1 MIAWLPWLL
10 MLAIGI
16 VAVVLLV
23 KRRRLEEQIAPVQR
37 RCDELAEELH
47 YYRSLLQYVMESL
60 QDAVVLVTAE
70 GVVASANPAATRL
83 LGEGLLGQTLLQR
96 TLCYDLH
103 LLLTRCVQTQRPQH
117 AELRLNHPHPRTV
130 FVRILPL
137 PTAPHAA
144 EATYLVVMTD
154 VSELRRLEQIRSD
167 FVANVSHELRT
178 PLASIR
184 ANAEALLENPTD
196 DLAMQQRFLNTIV
209 QQTERLTRMT
219 DDLLVLAK
227 AEARPIP
234 ITQEIPLQELVRS
247 LVEQLR
253 AQAEEAQ
260 VQMLMDIPEGFIVC
274 AQRDQLEQILWN
286 LMDNAIKYNRR
297 GGQVR
302 IRARKT
308 PEGSEIIVEDTGIGI
323 PHEHLERIF
332 ERFYRVDKAR
342 SRAKGGTGLG
352 LSIVKHLV
360 EAHGGRVW
368 VESEWGVGSRF
379 GVVLPDSRAERE
391 GVPKGEAAGKSL

>member
-1 MIAWLPWLL
+1 MAAFLPWLL
-10 MLAIGI
+10 VLALGI
-16 VAVVLLV
+16 AVMVLVMKL
-23 KRRRLEEQIAPVQR
+23 RRTEEQVVPLRQR
-37 RCDELAEELH
+37 YEETSAELQHYRLLLH
-47 YYRSLLQYVMESL
+47 HTMQSL
-60 QDAVVLVTAE
+60 QDAVMLVTAE
-70 GVVASANPAATRL
+70 GVITLANPAAFHL

-96 TLCYDLH
+96 TLCYDLN
-103 LLLTRCVQTQRPQH
+103 LLLTRCVLTQRPQH
-117 AELRLNHPHPRTV
+117 AELRLNHPQSRMV

-137 PTAPHAA
+137 PTSPHAA
-144 EATYLVVMTD
+144 ESVYLAVFTD
-154 VSELRRLEQIRSD
+154 ISELRRLEQIRSD

-178 PLASIR
+178 PLAAIR
-184 ANAEALLENPTD
+184 ANAEALLDNTPND
-196 DLAMQQRFLNTIV
+196 PAIQQRFLNTIV

-234 ITQEIPLQELVRS
+234 QTQQIKLSDVVHS
-247 LVEQLR
+247 LIDQLR
-253 AQAEEAQ
+253 AQAEDAHIT
-260 VQMLMDIPEGFIVC
+260 VAVDVPEGFAVT

-286 LMDNAIKYNRR
+286 LIDNAIKYNRPD
-297 GGQVR
+297 GQVR

-308 PEGSEIIVEDTGIGI
+308 PEGSEIVVEDTGIGI

-360 EAHGGRVW
+360 ESHGGRVW

-379 GVVLPDSRAERE
+379 GVVLPDSQVERE
-391 GVPKGEAAGKSL
+391 CA

>member
-1 MIAWLPWLL
+1 MMAFLPWLL
-10 MLAIGI
+10 VLTLGIAVMMLVIK
-16 VAVVLLV
+16 L
-23 KRRRLEEQIAPVQR
+23 RRMEDQVSPLRRQYEEVSA
-37 RCDELAEELH
+37 ELQH
-47 YYRSLLQYVMESL
+47 YRSLLRHTMESL

-70 GVVASANPAATRL
+70 GTVTSANPAALRL

-96 TLCYDLH
+96 TLCYDLN

-117 AELRLNHPHPRTV
+117 AELRLTHPHPRTV

-137 PTAPHAA
+137 PTASHAA
-144 EATYLVVMTD
+144 EAAYLVVFTD
-154 VSELRRLEQIRSD
+154 ISELRRLEQIRSD

-178 PLASIR
+178 PLAAIR

-196 DLAMQQRFLNTIV
+196 DLATQRRFLNIIV

-234 ITQEIPLQELVRS
+234 QTQQIQLSSVVRS
-247 LVEQLR
+247 LVDQLR
-253 AQAEEAQ
+253 TQAEDAQ
-260 VQMLMDIPEGFIVC
+260 VTVVVDVPEDFIVY

-286 LMDNAIKYNRR
+286 LIDNAVKYNRR

-308 PEGSEIIVEDTGIGI
+308 PEGSEIVVEDTGIGI

-342 SRAKGGTGLG
+342 SRARGGTGLG

-360 EAHGGRVW
+360 ESHGGRVW

-379 GVVLPDSRAERE
+379 GILLPDSQTERE
-391 GVPKGEAAGKSL
+391 CA

>member
-10 MLAIGI
+10 MLVMSI
-16 VAVVLLV
+16 VAMVLFV
-23 KRRRLEEQIAPVQR
+23 RWRRIEEQISPIQR
-37 RCDELAEELH
+37 RCEELSAELQH
-47 YYRSLLQYVMESL
+47 YRSLLRYTMDSL

-70 GVVASANPAATRL
+70 GVVTTANPAASRL

-96 TLCYDLH
+96 TLCYDLN

-117 AELRLNHPHPRTV
+117 AELRFSHPYPRTV

-137 PTAPHAA
+137 PTAPQAA
-144 EATYLVVMTD
+144 EATYLVVLTD
-154 VSELRRLEQIRSD
+154 LSELRRLEQIRSD

-178 PLASIR
+178 PLAAIR

-196 DLAMQQRFLNTIV
+196 DPAIQQRFLSTIV
-209 QQTERLTRMT
+209 EQTDRLTRMT
-219 DDLLVLAK
+219 ADLLVLAQ

-234 ITQEIPLQELVRS
+234 ITQEIKLQGMLHS

-253 AQAEEAQ
+253 AQAESAQ
-260 VQMLMDIPEGFIVC
+260 VVVLVDVPEDFIVC
-274 AQRDQLEQILWN
+274 AQRDQLEQVLWN
-286 LMDNAIKYNRR
+286 LIDNAIKYNRR

-302 IRARKT
+302 IRAQKT
-308 PEGSEIIVEDTGIGI
+308 PEGSEIVVEDTGIGI

-360 EAHGGRVW
+360 ESHGGRVW

-379 GVVLPDSRAERE
+379 GVVLPDSRVERE
-391 GVPKGEAAGKSL
+391 CA

>member
-1 MIAWLPWLL
+1 MITWLPWLL
-10 MLAIGI
+10 VLVLSI
-16 VAVVLLV
+16 VAMGLFVRL
-23 KRRRLEEQIAPVQR
+23 RRLEEQVSPLQR
-37 RCDELAEELH
+37 RCEEVTSELQH
-47 YYRSLLQYVMESL
+47 YRSLLQHTMESL

-70 GVVASANPAATRL
+70 GVVTSANPAASRL

-96 TLCYDLH
+96 TLCYDLN

-117 AELRLNHPHPRTV
+117 AELRFSHPYPRTV

-137 PTAPHAA
+137 PTAPQAA
-144 EATYLVVMTD
+144 EATYLVVLTD
-154 VSELRRLEQIRSD
+154 LSELRRLEQIRSD

-178 PLASIR
+178 PLAAIR

-196 DLAMQQRFLNTIV
+196 NPAIQQRFLSTIV
-209 QQTERLTRMT
+209 EQTDRLTRMT

-234 ITQEIPLQELVRS
+234 ITQEIKLQGILHS

-253 AQAEEAQ
+253 AQAESAQ
-260 VQMLMDIPEGFIVC
+260 VTVLVDVPEDFIVC
-274 AQRDQLEQILWN
+274 AQRDQLEQVLWN
-286 LMDNAIKYNRR
+286 LIDNAIKYNRR

-302 IRARKT
+302 IRAQKT
-308 PEGSEIIVEDTGIGI
+308 PEGSEIVVEDTGIGI

-360 EAHGGRVW
+360 ESHGGRVW

-379 GVVLPDSRAERE
+379 GVVLPDSRVERE
-391 GVPKGEAAGKSL
+391 CA

>member
-1 MIAWLPWLL
+1 MMSLLPWLL
-10 MLAIGI
+10 VLVLG
-16 VAVVLLV
+16 VAVTVLAV
-23 KRRRLEEQIAPVQR
+23 KLRRLEEQLAPVQR
-37 RCDELAEELH
+37 RSEESSAELQH
-47 YYRSLLQYVMESL
+47 YRSLLQHVMDSL
-60 QDAVVLVTAE
+60 QDAVLLVTAE
-70 GVVASANPAATRL
+70 GAVTSANPAAIRL
-83 LGEGLLGQTLLQR
+83 LGEGLPGQTLLQR
-96 TLCYDLH
+96 TLCYDLN

-117 AELRLNHPHPRTV
+117 AELRFNHPFSRAV

-144 EATYLVVMTD
+144 ESLYLVVLTD
-154 VSELRRLEQIRSD
+154 ISELRRLEQIRRD

-184 ANAEALLENPTD
+184 ATAETLLETPPTD
-196 DLAMQQRFLNTIV
+196 QTTQQRFLNTIV
-209 QQTERLTRMT
+209 QQTTRLARMT
-219 DDLLVLAK
+219 EDLLVLAQ

-234 ITQEIPLQELVRS
+234 QTQEVNLCAVVGS

-260 VQMLMDIPEGFIVC
+260 VTIAVDIPQDFTVC
-274 AQRDQLEQILWN
+274 AQRDQLEQVLWN
-286 LMDNAIKYNRR
+286 LIDNAIKYNRR
-297 GGQVR
+297 GGQVLVC
-302 IRARKT
+302 ARKT
-308 PEGSEIIVEDTGIGI
+308 PDGSEIVVKDTGIGI
-323 PHEHLERIF
+323 PNEHLDRIF

-368 VESEWGVGSRF
+368 VESELNVGSRF
-379 GVVLPDSRAERE
+379 GFVLPDSRTESAEN
-391 GVPKGEAAGKSL
+391 AIAS

>member
-1 MIAWLPWLL
+1 MMTWLPWLL
-10 MLAIGI
+10 VLLLSI
-16 VAVVLLV
+16 VAVVLFV
-23 KRRRLEEQIAPVQR
+23 RWRRIEEQMSPVQQ
-37 RCDELAEELH
+37 RCEELSAELQH
-47 YYRSLLQYVMESL
+47 YRSLLQHTMESL

-70 GVVASANPAATRL
+70 GVVTSANPAASRL

-96 TLCYDLH
+96 TLCYDLN

-117 AELRLNHPHPRTV
+117 AELRFSHPYPRTV

-137 PTAPHAA
+137 PTAPQAA
-144 EATYLVVMTD
+144 EATYLVVLTD
-154 VSELRRLEQIRSD
+154 LSELRRLEQIRSD

-178 PLASIR
+178 PLAAIR

-196 DLAMQQRFLNTIV
+196 NPDIQQRFLSTIV
-209 QQTERLTRMT
+209 EQTDRLTRMT

-234 ITQEIPLQELVRS
+234 ITQEIKLQGVLHS
-247 LVEQLR
+247 LVEQLSPQ
-253 AQAEEAQ
+253 AQRSE
-260 VQMLMDIPEGFIVC
+260 VTVVVDIPDDFIVC

-286 LMDNAIKYNRR
+286 LIDNAIKYNRR

-308 PEGSEIIVEDTGIGI
+308 PEGSEIVVEDTGIGI

-360 EAHGGRVW
+360 ESHGGRVW

-379 GVVLPDSRAERE
+379 GVVLPDSRVERE
-391 GVPKGEAAGKSL
+391 CA

>member
-1 MIAWLPWLL
+1 MIGWLPWLL
-10 MLAIGI
+10 VLALGI
-16 VAVVLLV
+16 AVTVLMV
-23 KRRRLEEQIAPVQR
+23 KLRRLEEQTSPIQR
-37 RCDELAEELH
+37 RCEDLSAELQH
-47 YYRSLLQYVMESL
+47 YRSLLHYTMESL

-70 GVVASANPAATRL
+70 GTIVSANPAASRL
-83 LGEGLLGQTLLQR
+83 LGKGILGQTLLQR
-96 TLCYDLH
+96 TLCYDLN
-103 LLLTRCVQTQRPQH
+103 LLLTRCVQTMRPQH
-117 AELRLNHPHPRTV
+117 AELRFPHPHPRTV

-137 PTAPHAA
+137 PTAPQAA
-144 EATYLVVMTD
+144 GSNYLVVMTD
-154 VSELRRLEQIRSD
+154 ISELRRLEQIRSD

-184 ANAEALLENPTD
+184 ANAEALLESPPD
-196 DLAMQQRFLNTIV
+196 DPAVQQKFLNTIV

-234 ITQEIPLQELVRS
+234 QTQEIHLSGVVHS

-253 AQAEEAQ
+253 TQVEEAQ
-260 VQMLMDIPEGFIVC
+260 VTVVIDVPEAFVVC

-286 LMDNAIKYNRR
+286 LIDNAIKYNRR

-302 IRARKT
+302 IQARKV
-308 PEGSEIIVEDTGIGI
+308 PEGSEVVVEDTGIGI
-323 PHEHLERIF
+323 PNEHLERIF

-368 VESEWGVGSRF
+368 VESELNVGSRF
-379 GVVLPDSRAERE
+379 GFVLPDSRTESVE
-391 GVPKGEAAGKSL
+391 NAAAS

>member
-1 MIAWLPWLL
+1 MIALLPWLL
-10 MLAIGI
+10 VLALGI
-16 VAVVLLV
+16 AVMVLVIKL
-23 KRRRLEEQIAPVQR
+23 RRAEEQVSPLR
-37 RCDELAEELH
+37 RQYEEVSAELQH
-47 YYRSLLQYVMESL
+47 YRSLLRHTMESL

-70 GVVASANPAATRL
+70 GTVTSANPAALRL

-96 TLCYDLH
+96 TLCYDLN

-117 AELRLNHPHPRTV
+117 AELRLSHPHPRTV

-137 PTAPHAA
+137 TTAPHAA
-144 EATYLVVMTD
+144 EAAYLVVFTD
-154 VSELRRLEQIRSD
+154 ISELRRLEQIRSD

-178 PLASIR
+178 PLAAIR

-196 DLAMQQRFLNTIV
+196 DLATQRRFLNIIV

-234 ITQEIPLQELVRS
+234 QTQQIQLSSVVRS
-247 LVEQLR
+247 LVDQLR
-253 AQAEEAQ
+253 TQAEDAQ
-260 VQMLMDIPEGFIVC
+260 VTVVVDVPEDFIVY

-286 LMDNAIKYNRR
+286 LIDNAVKYNRR

-308 PEGSEIIVEDTGIGI
+308 PEGSEIVVEDTGIGI

-342 SRAKGGTGLG
+342 SRATGGTGLG

-360 EAHGGRVW
+360 ESHGGRVW

-379 GVVLPDSRAERE
+379 GILLPDNQTERE
-391 GVPKGEAAGKSL
+391 CA

>member
-1 MIAWLPWLL
+1 MMTWLPWLL
-10 MLAIGI
+10 VLVLGI
-16 VAVVLLV
+16 AAMGLLV
-23 KRRRLEEQIAPVQR
+23 RLRRLEEQISPLQR
-37 RCDELAEELH
+37 RCEEVTSELQH
-47 YYRSLLQYVMESL
+47 YRSLLQHTMESL

-70 GVVASANPAATRL
+70 GVVTSANPAASRL

-96 TLCYDLH
+96 TLCYDLN

-117 AELRLNHPHPRTV
+117 AELRFSHPYPRTV

-137 PTAPHAA
+137 PTAPQAA
-144 EATYLVVMTD
+144 EAIYLVVLTD
-154 VSELRRLEQIRSD
+154 LSELRRLEQIRSD

-178 PLASIR
+178 PLAAIR

-196 DLAMQQRFLNTIV
+196 NPAIQQRFLSTIV
-209 QQTERLTRMT
+209 EQTDRLTRMT

-234 ITQEIPLQELVRS
+234 ITQEVKLQGVLHS

-253 AQAEEAQ
+253 AQAENAQ
-260 VQMLMDIPEGFIVC
+260 VTVLVDVPEDFIVC
-274 AQRDQLEQILWN
+274 AQRDQLEQVLWN
-286 LMDNAIKYNRR
+286 LIDNAIKYNRR

-302 IRARKT
+302 IRAQKT
-308 PEGSEIIVEDTGIGI
+308 PEGSEIVVEDTGIGI

-360 EAHGGRVW
+360 ESHGGRVW
-368 VESEWGVGSRF
+368 VVSEWGVGSRF
-379 GVVLPDSRAERE
+379 GVILPDSRVERE
-391 GVPKGEAAGKSL
+391 CA

>member
-1 MIAWLPWLL
+1 MIALLPWLL
-10 MLAIGI
+10 VWALGI
-16 VAVVLLV
+16 AVMVLVIKL
-23 KRRRLEEQIAPVQR
+23 RRTEEQVSPLR
-37 RCDELAEELH
+37 RQYEEVSAELQH
-47 YYRSLLQYVMESL
+47 YRSLLRHTMESL

-70 GVVASANPAATRL
+70 GTVTSANPAALRL

-96 TLCYDLH
+96 TLCYDLN

-117 AELRLNHPHPRTV
+117 AELRLSHPHPRTV

-137 PTAPHAA
+137 TTAPHAA
-144 EATYLVVMTD
+144 EAAYLVVFTD
-154 VSELRRLEQIRSD
+154 ISELRRLEQIRSD

-178 PLASIR
+178 PLAAIR

-196 DLAMQQRFLNTIV
+196 DLATQRRFLNIIV

-234 ITQEIPLQELVRS
+234 QTQQIQLSSVVRS
-247 LVEQLR
+247 LVDQLR
-253 AQAEEAQ
+253 TQAEDAQ
-260 VQMLMDIPEGFIVC
+260 VSVVVDVPEDFIVY
-274 AQRDQLEQILWN
+274 AQRDQLEQVLWN
-286 LMDNAIKYNRR
+286 LIDNAVKYNRR

-308 PEGSEIIVEDTGIGI
+308 PEGSEIVVEDTGIGI

-342 SRAKGGTGLG
+342 SRARGGTGLG

-360 EAHGGRVW
+360 ESHGGRVW
-368 VESEWGVGSRF
+368 VESEWDVGSRF
-379 GVVLPDSRAERE
+379 GILLPDSQTERE
-391 GVPKGEAAGKSL
+391 RT

>member
-1 MIAWLPWLL
+1 MITWLPWLL
-10 MLAIGI
+10 VLVLSI
-16 VAVVLLV
+16 VAMVLFV
-23 KRRRLEEQIAPVQR
+23 RWRRIEEQISPVQR
-37 RCDELAEELH
+37 RCEELSAELQH
-47 YYRSLLQYVMESL
+47 YRSMLQYTMQSL

-70 GVVASANPAATRL
+70 GVVTFANPAASRL
-83 LGEGLLGQTLLQR
+83 LGEGVLGQTLLQR
-96 TLCYDLH
+96 TLCYDLN

-117 AELRLNHPHPRTV
+117 AELRFSHPYPRTV

-137 PTAPHAA
+137 PTAPQAA
-144 EATYLVVMTD
+144 EATYLVVLTD
-154 VSELRRLEQIRSD
+154 LSELRRLEQIRSD

-178 PLASIR
+178 PLAAIR

-196 DLAMQQRFLNTIV
+196 DPAIQQRFLSTIV
-209 QQTERLTRMT
+209 EQTDRLTRMT
-219 DDLLVLAK
+219 ADLLVLAQ

-234 ITQEIPLQELVRS
+234 ITQEINLQGMLHS

-253 AQAEEAQ
+253 AQAENAQ
-260 VQMLMDIPEGFIVC
+260 VTVVVEVPEDFVVC
-274 AQRDQLEQILWN
+274 AQRDQLEQVLWN
-286 LMDNAIKYNRR
+286 LIDNAIKYNRR

-302 IRARKT
+302 IRAQKT
-308 PEGSEIIVEDTGIGI
+308 PEGSQIVVEDTGIGI

-360 EAHGGRVW
+360 ESHGGRVW

-379 GVVLPDSRAERE
+379 GVVLPDSRVERE
-391 GVPKGEAAGKSL
+391 CA

>member
-1 MIAWLPWLL
+1 MAAWLPWLL
-10 MLAIGI
+10 MIALGI
-16 VAVVLLV
+16 AVVMLIV
-23 KRRRLEEQIAPVQR
+23 KLHRMEEQVSHLQR
-37 RCDELAEELH
+37 QYDEACADLH
-47 YYRSLLQYVMESL
+47 HYRLLLHHTMQAL
-60 QDAVVLVTAE
+60 QDAVMLVTAE
-70 GVVASANPAATRL
+70 GTVIEANPAAFSL

-96 TLCYDLH
+96 TLCYDLN
-103 LLLTRCVQTQRPQH
+103 LLLSRCVQTQRPQH
-117 AELRLNHPHPRTV
+117 AELRVNHPHPRTV

-144 EATYLVVMTD
+144 EATYLVVLTD
-154 VSELRRLEQIRSD
+154 VSELRRLEQVRSD

-196 DLAMQQRFLNTIV
+196 DLATQQHFLSTIV

-234 ITQEIPLQELVRS
+234 QTQQIKLDSMVRS
-247 LVEQLR
+247 LVDQLR
-253 AQAEEAQ
+253 TQAEAAQ
-260 VQMLMDIPEGFIVC
+260 VRVVVDVPEDFIVC

-286 LMDNAIKYNRR
+286 LLDNAIKYNRR
-297 GGQVR
+297 DGQVR
-302 IRARKT
+302 IWAHKT
-308 PEGSEIIVEDTGIGI
+308 PEGSEIVVEDTGIGI

-360 EAHGGRVW
+360 ESHGGRVW

-379 GVVLPDSRAERE
+379 GVVLPDSCAKQEC
-391 GVPKGEAAGKSL
+391 A

>member
-1 MIAWLPWLL
+1 
-10 MLAIGI
+10 
-16 VAVVLLV
+16 
-23 KRRRLEEQIAPVQR
+23 
-37 RCDELAEELH
+37 
-47 YYRSLLQYVMESL
+47 
-60 QDAVVLVTAE
+60 
-70 GVVASANPAATRL
+70 
-83 LGEGLLGQTLLQR
+83 
-96 TLCYDLH
+96 
-103 LLLTRCVQTQRPQH
+103 VQTQRPQH
-117 AELRLNHPHPRTV
+117 AELRLSHPHPRTV

-137 PTAPHAA
+137 TTAPHAA
-144 EATYLVVMTD
+144 EAAYLVVFTD
-154 VSELRRLEQIRSD
+154 ISELRRLEQIRSD

-178 PLASIR
+178 PLAAIR

-196 DLAMQQRFLNTIV
+196 DLATQRRFLNIIV

-234 ITQEIPLQELVRS
+234 QTQQIQLSSVVRS
-247 LVEQLR
+247 LVDQLR
-253 AQAEEAQ
+253 TQAEDAQ
-260 VQMLMDIPEGFIVC
+260 VTVVVDVPEDFIVY

-286 LMDNAIKYNRR
+286 LIDNAVKYNRR

-308 PEGSEIIVEDTGIGI
+308 PEGSEIVVEDTGIGI

-342 SRAKGGTGLG
+342 SRATGGTGLG

-360 EAHGGRVW
+360 ESHGGRVW

-379 GVVLPDSRAERE
+379 GILLPDNQTERE
-391 GVPKGEAAGKSL
+391 CT

>member
-1 MIAWLPWLL
+1 MMAFLPWLL
-10 MLAIGI
+10 VLTLGIAVMMLVIK
-16 VAVVLLV
+16 L
-23 KRRRLEEQIAPVQR
+23 RRMEDQVSPLRRQYEEVSA
-37 RCDELAEELH
+37 ELQH
-47 YYRSLLQYVMESL
+47 YRSLLRHTMESL

-70 GVVASANPAATRL
+70 GTVTSANPAALRL

-96 TLCYDLH
+96 TLCYDLN

-117 AELRLNHPHPRTV
+117 AELRLSHPHPRTV

-137 PTAPHAA
+137 PTASHAA
-144 EATYLVVMTD
+144 EAAYLVVFTD
-154 VSELRRLEQIRSD
+154 ISELRRLEQIRSD

-178 PLASIR
+178 PLAAIR

-196 DLAMQQRFLNTIV
+196 DLATQRRFLNIIV

-234 ITQEIPLQELVRS
+234 QTQQIQLSSVVRS
-247 LVEQLR
+247 LVDQLR
-253 AQAEEAQ
+253 TQAEDAQ
-260 VQMLMDIPEGFIVC
+260 VTVVVDVPEDFIVY

-286 LMDNAIKYNRR
+286 LIDNAVKYNRR

-308 PEGSEIIVEDTGIGI
+308 PEGSEIVVEDTGIGI

-342 SRAKGGTGLG
+342 SRARGGTGLG

-360 EAHGGRVW
+360 ESHGGRVW

-379 GVVLPDSRAERE
+379 GILLPDSQTERE
-391 GVPKGEAAGKSL
+391 CA

>member
-1 MIAWLPWLL
+1 MIALLPWLL
-10 MLAIGI
+10 VLALAVV
-16 VAVVLLV
+16 VAVLV
-23 KRRRLEEQIAPVQR
+23 IKLHRTEEQVLPAQQK
-37 RCDELAEELH
+37 CKELAAELQH
-47 YYRSLLQYVMESL
+47 YRSLLQHTMESL

-70 GVVASANPAATRL
+70 GTVTSANPAALRL

-96 TLCYDLH
+96 TLCYDLN

-117 AELRLNHPHPRTV
+117 AELRLSHPHPRTV

-144 EATYLVVMTD
+144 EAAYLVVLTD
-154 VSELRRLEQIRSD
+154 ISELRRLEQIRSD

-178 PLASIR
+178 PLAAIR

-196 DLAMQQRFLNTIV
+196 DLATQQRFLNIIV

-234 ITQEIPLQELVRS
+234 QTQPIQLSSVVHS
-247 LVEQLR
+247 LVDQLR
-253 AQAEEAQ
+253 TQAEDAQ
-260 VQMLMDIPEGFIVC
+260 VTVVVDVPEDFIVY

-286 LMDNAIKYNRR
+286 LVDNAVKYNRR

-308 PEGSEIIVEDTGIGI
+308 PEGSEIVVEDTGIGI

-342 SRAKGGTGLG
+342 SRARGGTGLG

-360 EAHGGRVW
+360 ESHGGRVW

-379 GVVLPDSRAERE
+379 GILLPD
-391 GVPKGEAAGKSL
+391 

>member
-1 MIAWLPWLL
+1 MAAFLPWLL
-10 MLAIGI
+10 ALALGI
-16 VAVVLLV
+16 AVMALV
-23 KRRRLEEQIAPVQR
+23 VKLRRVEERLSHLQR
-37 RCDELAEELH
+37 RYEEAFADLQH
-47 YYRSLLQYVMESL
+47 YRSLLHHTMQSL
-60 QDAVVLVTAE
+60 QDAVLLVTAE
-70 GVVASANPAATRL
+70 GSVTMANPAAFRL

-96 TLCYDLH
+96 TLCYDLN
-103 LLLTRCVQTQRPQH
+103 LLLTRCVQTQRLQH
-117 AELRLNHPHPRTV
+117 AELRLNHPYPRTV

-137 PTAPHAA
+137 PTASHAA
-144 EATYLVVMTD
+144 ESTYLVVLTD
-154 VSELRRLEQIRSD
+154 ISELRRLEQIRSD

-196 DLAMQQRFLNTIV
+196 DLATQQRFLNTIV

-219 DDLLVLAK
+219 DDLLTLAQ

-234 ITQEIPLQELVRS
+234 QTQEIPLSDVVRS
-247 LVEQLR
+247 LVDQLR
-253 AQAEEAQ
+253 TQAEDAH
-260 VQMLMDIPEGFIVC
+260 VTVVVDVPEGFIVH

-286 LMDNAIKYNRR
+286 LIDNAIKYNRR

-302 IRARKT
+302 IRAQKT
-308 PEGSEIIVEDTGIGI
+308 PEGSEIVVEDTGIGI

-360 EAHGGRVW
+360 ESHGGRVW

-379 GVVLPDSRAERE
+379 GVVLPDSRVERE
-391 GVPKGEAAGKSL
+391 CA

>member
-1 MIAWLPWLL
+1 MAALLPWLL
-10 MLAIGI
+10 VLALG
-16 VAVVLLV
+16 VVVMVLAVKL
-23 KRRRLEEQIAPVQR
+23 RRIEEQVLPLQR
-37 RCDELAEELH
+37 RYEEASVELQH
-47 YYRSLLQYVMESL
+47 YRSLLHHTMQSL
-60 QDAVVLVTAE
+60 QDAVLLVTAE
-70 GVVASANPAATRL
+70 GSVTMANPAAFRL

-96 TLCYDLH
+96 TLCYDLN

-117 AELRLNHPHPRTV
+117 AEVQLNHPHPRTV
-130 FVRILPL
+130 FARILPL

-144 EATYLVVMTD
+144 EATYLVVLTD
-154 VSELRRLEQIRSD
+154 ISELRRLEQIRSD

-196 DLAMQQRFLNTIV
+196 DFAMQQRFLTTIV

-219 DDLLVLAK
+219 EDLLVLAK
-227 AEARPIP
+227 AEARPISQ
-234 ITQEIPLQELVRS
+234 TQEMRLGNVVRS

-253 AQAEEAQ
+253 AQAESVQ
-260 VQMLMDIPEGFIVC
+260 VTVTVEVPEDFVVY

-286 LMDNAIKYNRR
+286 LIDNAIKYNRR

-302 IRARKT
+302 IRAQKT

-379 GVVLPDSRAERE
+379 GVVLPDSRVERE
-391 GVPKGEAAGKSL
+391 GVPKGEAATE

>member
-10 MLAIGI
+10 VLVAGI
-16 VAVVLLV
+16 VAVVLFV
-23 KRRRLEEQIAPVQR
+23 KHRRLEEQISPVQR
-37 RCDELAEELH
+37 RCEELSEELQS
-47 YYRSLLQYVMESL
+47 YRSLLQHTMDSL

-70 GVVASANPAATRL
+70 GVVTSANPAASRL

-96 TLCYDLH
+96 TLCYDLN

-117 AELRLNHPHPRTV
+117 AELRFSHPHPRTV

-144 EATYLVVMTD
+144 EATYLIVMTD
-154 VSELRRLEQIRSD
+154 ISELRRLEQIRSD

-178 PLASIR
+178 PLAAIR
-184 ANAEALLENPTD
+184 ANAEALLDNPTD
-196 DLAMQQRFLNTIV
+196 DLATQQRFLNTIV

-234 ITQEIPLQELVRS
+234 VTQEVHLQAVVRV
-247 LVEQLR
+247 LVEQLQ

-260 VQMLMDIPEGFIVC
+260 VEVFVDIPEDFIVC

-286 LMDNAIKYNRR
+286 LIDNAIKYNRR

-302 IRARKT
+302 IRAQKT

-360 EAHGGRVW
+360 ESHGGRVW
-368 VESEWGVGSRF
+368 VESEWGRGSRF
-379 GVVLPDSRAERE
+379 GVVLPDSRTERE
-391 GVPKGEAAGKSL
+391 CA

>member
-1 MIAWLPWLL
+1 MVAWLPWLL
-10 MLAIGI
+10 VLILGI
-16 VAVVLLV
+16 AAMGLWFRW
-23 KRRRLEEQIAPVQR
+23 RRVEEQLSPLQR
-37 RCDELAEELH
+37 RCEDATSELQH
-47 YYRSLLQYVMESL
+47 YRSLLQHTMESL
-60 QDAVVLVTAE
+60 QDAVVLVTSE
-70 GVVASANPAATRL
+70 GVVTSANPAAARL

-96 TLCYDLH
+96 TLCYDLN

-117 AELRLNHPHPRTV
+117 AELRLSHPHPRTV

-144 EATYLVVMTD
+144 DAAYLVVLTD
-154 VSELRRLEQIRSD
+154 LSELRRLEQVRSD

-178 PLASIR
+178 PLAAIR
-184 ANAEALLENPTD
+184 ANAEALLENPPD
-196 DLAMQQRFLNTIV
+196 DPAIQQRFLNTIV
-209 QQTERLTRMT
+209 EQTERLTRMT
-219 DDLLVLAK
+219 DDLLVLAQ

-234 ITQEIPLQELVRS
+234 ITQEVKLRDVVLS

-253 AQAEEAQ
+253 APAEAAQ
-260 VQMLMDIPEGFIVC
+260 VTVNVDVPEDFVVC

-286 LMDNAIKYNRR
+286 LIDNAIKYNQR
-297 GGQVR
+297 GGKVR
-302 IRARKT
+302 IGARKT
-308 PEGSEIIVEDTGIGI
+308 PEGSEIVVEDTGIGI
-323 PHEHLERIF
+323 PHEHRERIF

-360 EAHGGRVW
+360 ESHAGRVW

-379 GVVLPDSRAERE
+379 GVVLPDSRMGRE
-391 GVPKGEAAGKSL
+391 CA